1 VTEEELESRRKQY
14 LFALVYWNESDSGFY
29 GNYYAIERKDNLKD
43 WIEGEEY
50 TLLCDTEPISV
61 LRAMKKLFKEK

>member
-1 VTEEELESRRKQY
+1 VTEEELESRRNRY
-14 LFALVYWNESDSGFY
+14 SLALVYWIEQPWEHG
-29 GNYYAIERKDNLKD
+29 YYAIERKDDLKD

-61 LRAMKKLFKEK
+61 LRAMLKLVKES

>member
-1 VTEEELESRRKQY
+1 MTEEELESRRKQY
-14 LFALVYWNESDSGFY
+14 LFSLVHWHESESWGEAC
-29 GNYYAIERKDNLKD
+29 YAIERKDNLKD

-50 TLLCDTEPISV
+50 TMLCDTEPISV